1 MNFYLF
7 LYWKYVIFGR
17 YSNFKLFEGVRSI
30 NKRTSKNNI
39 LSDDLHKINNQIT
52 TDPIRVID
60 SEGTMLGILS
70 LKEGLEKAEEIGLD
84 LVEVSPNAKP
94 PVCKIIEYGKFKYA
108 AQKKA
113 AEARKKQKTVDVK
126 EIKFRPNIDTNDYEI
141 KMRSVRKFINSGD
154 KVKITMRFRGRE
166 MTHQDIGVKVLR
178 RIREDLEDSVK
189 VEQFPKLEGR
199 QMVQVFAP
207 NLSEKTSTKNDK
219 VALPDKE

>member
-1 MNFYLF
+1 M
-7 LYWKYVIFGR
+7 
-17 YSNFKLFEGVRSI
+17 SE
-30 NKRTSKNNI
+30 
-39 LSDDLHKINNQIT
+39 DLHKINDQIT

-60 SEGTMLGILS
+60 SEGVMLGILS
-70 LKEGLEKAEEIGLD
+70 LKEGIEKAEEVGLD

-113 AEARKKQKTVDVK
+113 AEARKKQKTVEVK

-141 KMRSVRKFINSGD
+141 KMRSVRKFISSGD

-178 RIREDLEDSVK
+178 RIREDLDTLVK
-189 VEQFPKLEGR
+189 IEQFPKLEGR
-199 QMVQVFAP
+199 QMVQIFAP
-207 NLSEKTSTKNDK
+207 NLSEKADSPRQDK
-219 VALPDKE
+219 VIPDK

>member
-1 MNFYLF
+1 L
-7 LYWKYVIFGR
+7 L
-17 YSNFKLFEGVRSI
+17 FKLTFKGVRRI
-30 NKRTSKNNI
+30 NKRISKNNI
-39 LSDDLHKINNQIT
+39 VSEDLHKINTQIT

-60 SEGTMLGILS
+60 SKGNMLGILS
-70 LKEGLEKAEEIGLD
+70 LKEGIEKAEELGLD

-113 AEARKKQKTVDVK
+113 AEARKKQKTVEVK

-141 KMRSVRKFINSGD
+141 KMRSVRKFINAGD

-166 MTHQDIGVKVLR
+166 MTHQDIGVRVLR
-178 RIREDLEDSVK
+178 RIREDLDTSVK
-189 VEQFPKLEGR
+189 IEQFPKLEGR

-207 NLSEKTSTKNDK
+207 NLSEKVLNKNDK
-219 VALPDKE
+219 KPILDQD

>member
-1 MNFYLF
+1 M
-7 LYWKYVIFGR
+7 
-17 YSNFKLFEGVRSI
+17 SE
-30 NKRTSKNNI
+30 
-39 LSDDLHKINNQIT
+39 DLHKINDQIT

-60 SEGTMLGILS
+60 SEGVMLGILS
-70 LKEGLEKAEEIGLD
+70 LKEGIEKAEEVGLD

-113 AEARKKQKTVDVK
+113 AEARKKQKTVEVK

-141 KMRSVRKFINSGD
+141 KMRSVRKFISSGD

-178 RIREDLEDSVK
+178 RIREDLDTLVK
-189 VEQFPKLEGR
+189 IEQFPKLEGR
-199 QMVQVFAP
+199 QMVQIFAP
-207 NLSEKTSTKNDK
+207 NLSEKADSPRQRTVT
-219 VALPDKE
+219 PDK

>member
-1 MNFYLF
+1 M
-7 LYWKYVIFGR
+7 
-17 YSNFKLFEGVRSI
+17 SE
-30 NKRTSKNNI
+30 
-39 LSDDLHKINNQIT
+39 DLHKINDQIT

-60 SEGTMLGILS
+60 SEGVMLGILS
-70 LKEGLEKAEEIGLD
+70 LKEGIEKAEEVGLD

-113 AEARKKQKTVDVK
+113 AEARKKQKTVEVK

-141 KMRSVRKFINSGD
+141 KMRSVRKFISSGD

-178 RIREDLEDSVK
+178 SIREDLDTLVK
-189 VEQFPKLEGR
+189 IEQFPKLEGR
-199 QMVQVFAP
+199 QMVQIFAP
-207 NLSEKTSTKNDK
+207 NLSDK
-219 VALPDKE
+219 ADSPRQR

>member
-1 MNFYLF
+1 M
-7 LYWKYVIFGR
+7 
-17 YSNFKLFEGVRSI
+17 
-30 NKRTSKNNI
+30 
-39 LSDDLHKINNQIT
+39 HKINNQIT

-60 SEGTMLGILS
+60 NEGNMLGILS
-70 LKEGLEKAEEIGLD
+70 LKEGIEKAEEVGLD

-113 AEARKKQKTVDVK
+113 AEARKKQKIVEVK

-141 KMRSVRKFINSGD
+141 KMRSVRKFISAGD

-178 RIREDLEDSVK
+178 RIREDLDTLVK
-189 VEQFPKLEGR
+189 IEQFPKLEGR
-199 QMVQVFAP
+199 QMVQIFAP
-207 NLSEKTSTKNDK
+207 NLSEKVDSPRQIKDIS
-219 VALPDKE
+219 VKE

>member
-1 MNFYLF
+1 M
-7 LYWKYVIFGR
+7 
-17 YSNFKLFEGVRSI
+17 SE
-30 NKRTSKNNI
+30 
-39 LSDDLHKINNQIT
+39 DLHKINDQIT

-60 SEGTMLGILS
+60 SEGVMLGILS
-70 LKEGLEKAEEIGLD
+70 LKEGIEKAEEVGLD

-113 AEARKKQKTVDVK
+113 AEARKKQKTVEVK

-141 KMRSVRKFINSGD
+141 KMRSVRKFISSGD

-178 RIREDLEDSVK
+178 RIREDLDTLVK
-189 VEQFPKLEGR
+189 IEQFPKLEGR
-199 QMVQVFAP
+199 QMVQIFAP
-207 NLSEKTSTKNDK
+207 NLSEKADSPRQST
-219 VALPDKE
+219 ATPDK

>member
-1 MNFYLF
+1 M
-7 LYWKYVIFGR
+7 
-17 YSNFKLFEGVRSI
+17 SE
-30 NKRTSKNNI
+30 
-39 LSDDLHKINNQIT
+39 DLHKINDQIT

-60 SEGTMLGILS
+60 SEGSMLGILS
-70 LKEGLEKAEEIGLD
+70 LKEGIEKAEEVGLD

-113 AEARKKQKTVDVK
+113 AEARKKQKTVEVK

-178 RIREDLEDSVK
+178 RIREDLDTLVK
-189 VEQFPKLEGR
+189 IEQFPKLEGR
-199 QMVQVFAP
+199 QMVQIFAP
-207 NLSEKTSTKNDK
+207 NLSEKADSPRQDK
-219 VALPDKE
+219 VIPDK

>member
-1 MNFYLF
+1 
-7 LYWKYVIFGR
+7 
-17 YSNFKLFEGVRSI
+17 
-30 NKRTSKNNI
+30 
-39 LSDDLHKINNQIT
+39 
-52 TDPIRVID
+52 
-60 SEGTMLGILS
+60 MLGILS
-70 LKEGLEKAEEIGLD
+70 LEKAIEKAEELGLD

-141 KMRSVRKFINSGD
+141 KMRSVRKFINAGD

-166 MTHQDIGVKVLR
+166 MTHQDIGVRVLR
-178 RIREDLEDSVK
+178 RIREDLDTTVK
-189 VEQFPKLEGR
+189 IEQFPKLEGR

-207 NLSEKTSTKNDK
+207 NISDKTNSKSEKRPAPEKD
-219 VALPDKE
+219 